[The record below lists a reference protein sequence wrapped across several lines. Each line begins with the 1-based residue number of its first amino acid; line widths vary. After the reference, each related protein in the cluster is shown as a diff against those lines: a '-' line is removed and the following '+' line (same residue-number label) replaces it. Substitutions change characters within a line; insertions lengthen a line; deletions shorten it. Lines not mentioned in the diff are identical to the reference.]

1 MEKFKVVIK
10 GKYGVDE
17 EGDKSLVFETKG
29 KGDPNA
35 LANALADSLCE
46 VALDNGL
53 GLKELVDNI
62 KFTYKRCVKEREED
76 K

>member
-10 GKYGVDE
+10 GKYGFDE
-17 EGDKSLVFETKG
+17 EGDKSLIFETKG

>member
-1 MEKFKVVIK
+1 MDKFKVVIK
-10 GKYGVDE
+10 GKYGIDE
-17 EGDKSLVFETKG
+17 EGDQSLIFETKG

-46 VALDNGL
+46 VALDIGV
-53 GLKELVDNI
+53 GIEVAVDNI
-62 KFTYKRCVKEREED
+62 KFTYKSSGKEREED